1 MQISYNAF
9 CLLVFSGQ
17 FYEKWVLDW
26 ESSIKLLLETVTY
39 LATTVHNYN
48 SRNSHVYH
56 AETPT
61 CIISVK
67 FVTNIFA
74 AEIFICI
81 NAAETSNYIIATE
94 TFTCVIATKRS
105 TNIIVVESTTNIFAI
120 EPQKLH
126 NCNRSWHLHNCYR
139 K

>member
-9 CLLVFSGQ
+9 CLQIFSGQ
-17 FYEKWVLDW
+17 FYEKWVLDR
-26 ESSIKLLLETVTY
+26 ERSIKLLLETVTY

-48 SRNSHVYH
+48 SRNSHAYQ

-61 CIISVK
+61 CISSAKI
-67 FVTNIFA
+67 VTDIFA

-81 NAAETSNYIIATE
+81 NAAETSNSIITTE

-105 TNIIVVESTTNIFAI
+105 TNIIVVERYL
-120 EPQKLH
+120 Q
-126 NCNRSWHLHNCYR
+126 
-139 K
+139 